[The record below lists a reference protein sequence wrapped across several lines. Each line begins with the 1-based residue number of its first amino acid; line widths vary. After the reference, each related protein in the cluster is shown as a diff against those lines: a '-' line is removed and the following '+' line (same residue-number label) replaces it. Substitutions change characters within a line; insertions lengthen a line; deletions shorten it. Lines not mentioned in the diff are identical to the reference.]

1 MERVERRRDHRGR
14 AHGGLH
20 RVERLEAVTGDVR
33 DDAFVGTNVNMVAPI
48 TIGEGSYI
56 GAGSTVTKDVPAD
69 ALVVER
75 AQPIAKDGWAA
86 RWRARHGKPR
96 PGETKKDS

>member
-1 MERVERRRDHRGR
+1 
-14 AHGGLH
+14 
-20 RVERLEAVTGDVR
+20 
-33 DDAFVGTNVNMVAPI
+33 MVAPI

-75 AQPIAKDGWAA
+75 AQQVAKDGWAA